1 MKNLNKLLTKQAI
14 NPLKH
19 NSIMLLIKY
28 YVKTAKDSQ
37 NMSLKIKTEL
47 DFFNA
52 AVLTESFKNKT
63 LFETTYERERKELHD
78 LWPALSYQER
88 NKLINLKITELKKRC
103 RCFKSSNQTTIWIAF
118 FDELLNTLYDKE
130 MNIFDLDQY
139 FTLYKDYAKRM
150 IKTESYGI
158 QPYAGSFID
167 IKVLDVSENQVV
179 FYYDVLKAVY
189 LIKDE
194 QGTLSLKKLGF
205 KADYQFDLD
214 DRNLMVKTI
223 RDLDCDKQSDLIEDL
238 LNSALI
244 TDKTKKALLA
254 LKRKMK

>member
-1 MKNLNKLLTKQAI
+1 MKKLNKILNKQAI
-14 NPLKH
+14 KALKH
-19 NSIMLLIKY
+19 KSIKLLISY
-28 YVKTAKDSQ
+28 YVKTAKESQ
-37 NMSLKIKTEL
+37 NVTLKIKTEL

-52 AVLTESFKNKT
+52 AILTESFKNKT

-103 RCFKSSNQTTIWIAF
+103 RSFKSANGTTIWIAF

-139 FTLYKDYAKRM
+139 FSLYKDYAKRM
-150 IKTESYGI
+150 IKTQTYGLH
-158 QPYAGSFID
+158 PYAGSFID
-167 IKVLDVSENQVV
+167 IRVLDVSSTQVI

-189 LIKDE
+189 LIRDQ
-194 QGTLSLKKLGF
+194 QGTFSLKKLGF
-205 KADYQFDLD
+205 KAEYQYHSDDRQTMIKMITDLD
-214 DRNLMVKTI
+214 GEKE
-223 RDLDCDKQSDLIEDL
+223 SDLIDDL
-238 LNSALI
+238 LNCTFIS
-244 TDKTKKALLA
+244 DKTKKALLA